1 MIIKS
6 LKPYNA
12 LSNKFK
18 QTRVDALTSLP
29 NMSTVI
35 SALRF
40 LEGFGLAV
48 LQAFFKLKFCVID
61 TAPNFEVKA
70 PTPLDVT

>member
-12 LSNKFK
+12 LSNTTAKYQFK
-18 QTRVDALTSLP
+18 QTQVDALTCLP

-40 LEGFGLAV
+40 LEGFGRCSPSSI
-48 LQAFFKLKFCVID
+48 F
-61 TAPNFEVKA
+61 
-70 PTPLDVT
+70 